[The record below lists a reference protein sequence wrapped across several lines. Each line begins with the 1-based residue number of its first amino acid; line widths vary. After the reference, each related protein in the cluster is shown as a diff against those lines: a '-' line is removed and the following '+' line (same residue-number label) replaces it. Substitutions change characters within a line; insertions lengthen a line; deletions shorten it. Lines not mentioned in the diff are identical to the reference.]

1 MKKQFNILLLTA
13 VASLMLFSACH
24 KAEDAKISPRLVVAS
39 NPITSDTLSGSVNGT
54 LLSGKTYY
62 FASNITVN
70 GGDTLKMQAGVTLIA
85 LGNGLTWQTAPEII
99 VHGTFISLGTQAQPN
114 YITVSNAATL
124 HAQAN
129 AQNYTNVFQGWWGG
143 IFAEPGPVTAK
154 DPTPAGG
161 DVVIKWTHLEFAG
174 GPSGPSDDA
183 AVYSPQGSPR
193 WTIYFANIKKNFVL
207 EDSWVFGS
215 RDDAMRLAGGHVN
228 IMRNTYE
235 LDGVAAGE
243 ACNIKS
249 GTVGDVAYNVIIGA
263 ATNAFKISD
272 AGTTGIQCNINCY
285 NNTIVSCGWRQSST
299 SGHGGSIDVEKAAKS
314 HIYNNMIINCDVG
327 LRILTT
333 ADTANT
339 KFNNQ
344 LFYGYNQAIVNTF
357 YALDGENKGNVKLQQ
372 KSGDILSTTP
382 QANNPMFSFFDVNA
396 YNYTT
401 YPAPTTANKQTPL
414 ITMAGASSFH
424 ITSTSPAYGKGT
436 TTASPPYN
444 NVTTTGA
451 YAPIVTPPGVDLGA
465 YQSNGSGN
473 QH

>member
-1 MKKQFNILLLTA
+1 MKMKKQFNILLTVITCLI
-13 VASLMLFSACH
+13 LLSACH
-24 KAEDAKISPRLVVAS
+24 KAENAKISPRLVVAS

-62 FASNITVN
+62 FSSNITVN
-70 GGDTLKMQAGVTLIA
+70 GGDTLQMQAGVTLIA

-143 IFAEPGPVTAK
+143 IFSEPGPVTTK

-161 DVVIKWTHLEFAG
+161 DMIIKWTHLEFAG
-174 GPSGPSDDA
+174 SPSGPSDDA

-207 EDSWVFGS
+207 EDSWLFGS
-215 RDDAMRLAGGHVN
+215 KDDAMRLAGGHVN

-235 LDGVAAGE
+235 LDGVASGE

-249 GTVGDVAYNVIIGA
+249 GTIGDVAYNMVMGA
-263 ATNAFKISD
+263 ATNGFKISD
-272 AGTTGIQCNINCY
+272 AGTTGTQCNINCY
-285 NNTIVSCGWRQSST
+285 NNTIVNCGFRQSST
-299 SGHGGSIDVEKAAKS
+299 SGHGGSIDVEKAARANA
-314 HIYNNMIINCDVG
+314 YNNLIINCAVG
-327 LRILTT
+327 LRVLST
-333 ADTANT
+333 ADVTDT
-339 KFNNQ
+339 KYNNQ
-344 LFYGYNQAIVNTF
+344 LFYGYNTAIVSTF
-357 YALDGENKGNVKLQQ
+357 YAKDGVGKQQ
-372 KSGDILSTTP
+372 AADILSTTA
-382 QANNPMFSFFDVNA
+382 QANNPMFALFNVNG

-401 YPAPTTANKQTPL
+401 YPAPTAANNQTPV
-414 ITMAGASSFH
+414 IDMVGTSSFH

-436 TTASPPYN
+436 TTASPAYN
-444 NVTTTGA
+444 NVTTTGI
-451 YAPIVTPPGVDLGA
+451 YAPVVTAPGVDMGA